1 LKHQL
6 NSLVDVLTQSLLS
19 LNLYTVAV
27 ELMDVKNRLLTYI
40 MVLFLLISPLVG
52 IAEAQ
57 ADVPLVGAL
66 VFASGGNGFSYATT
80 DSSGHYIITE
90 GLGVGNY
97 NVTVSA
103 EGYLHKEVPASVVIG
118 QETKNVN
125 LRLSRSGGISG
136 KVTDS
141 SSGQGLKGVMIAAS
155 SKSGFGWFAIT
166 DDAGNYRII
175 TNLGTDTY
183 NVTVTYAVG
192 YTLKDLT
199 GVSVT
204 VGVETKNQNIALVKS
219 GIISGKITST
229 TGSLPLKGITVMASS
244 SDGKG
249 FMGTAETDSSG
260 NYKIDSGLGTGTY
273 TVTAYS
279 GMSFNELENVNV
291 VAGQETPNI
300 NMTLAIT
307 PPEPSGT
314 IRGKVTDSNN
324 IAVASAHVSASGE
337 NGSGSDTTDSEG
349 MYEISDGLGTGT
361 YNVTV
366 TKEGYID
373 NEKTGVSVTVGS
385 VTADVNIQI
394 QSLPPAQSGSISG
407 TVTGEANPLT
417 SKNPSTI
424 TCSVDKSALN
434 VGESVIVSG
443 AITPAVS
450 GATVS
455 LTFNMGSTSIPKTAT
470 TGADGKYSTS
480 YTPTDAGSWSVSA
493 IWVGNTNYNGAAS
506 QSAVFTVNAAP
517 TTGDL
522 KVTVKNSSGAAI
534 SGATVTS
541 TSTPSGQSALSG
553 TSASDGSV
561 SFTGVKAG
569 SYTFQASKTG
579 MVTGSASGSVIVG
592 SSTNAIN
599 ISLAPVAPTTGD
611 LKVTVKDSSGAAI
624 SGATVTSTSTPSGQS
639 ALSGTSASDGTV
651 TFNSVVPGSFTIQA
665 AKSGYTSATGTGS
678 VTAGATGN
686 ISITLQTQ
694 STGGGGI
701 PGFPIEATI
710 MGIAIVAMLW
720 ILQRK
725 RLNPS
730 IF

>member
-1 LKHQL
+1 M
-6 NSLVDVLTQSLLS
+6 LTQSLLS